1 MAALACAE
9 PPVAAKPEPPPSPP
23 RPADNSTLGERF
35 RIIKKIGEGTFG
47 QVYKAEELRS
57 KSSRNW
63 PTLAMKRVRMEAHD
77 EGVPVTTLREVSL
90 LKELEHENVIPMFDI
105 FYEAP
110 KLWLVFEFL
119 DFDLKACLDQSF
131 KDGTPLL
138 FVKSAMLQIMR
149 GLVYT
154 HAKRVIHRD
163 LKPQNVLV
171 NMAGRV
177 KIGDYGLSRAFQ
189 TKPPQYTQK
198 VCTLWYRV
206 RPARVELA
214 IS

>member
-9 PPVAAKPEPPPSPP
+9 PPVAAKPEPPRTTALSASDSASS
-23 RPADNSTLGERF
+23 RRSARARS
-35 RIIKKIGEGTFG
+35 
-47 QVYKAEELRS
+47 AEELRG

-177 KIGDYGLSRAFQ
+177 KIGDYGLSRAFSRPSFARSVRWPG
-189 TKPPQYTQK
+189 TNSA
-198 VCTLWYRV
+198 LHRV
-206 RPARVELA
+206 VAFPLFGANRLTVF
-214 IS
+214 